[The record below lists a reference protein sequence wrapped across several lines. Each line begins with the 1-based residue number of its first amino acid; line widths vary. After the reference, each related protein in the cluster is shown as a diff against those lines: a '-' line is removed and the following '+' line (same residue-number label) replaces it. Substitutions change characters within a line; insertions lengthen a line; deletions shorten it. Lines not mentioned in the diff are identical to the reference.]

1 MSTMPLNGVTS
12 SSSTASSSSLAT
24 PSVNT
29 ADFMKLLIAQLKN
42 QDPLQPTDNT
52 QFVTQLAQ
60 FSSLQ
65 TLQQIQT
72 SLDSSMGAQL
82 LGEAMNLLGRT
93 VTAQPTGS
101 TPVTG
106 VVSGI
111 QLQGANVLLQVGS
124 QTVNLSDVQKVTTST
139 SQGG

>member
-1 MSTMPLNGVTS
+1 
-12 SSSTASSSSLAT
+12 
-24 PSVNT
+24 
-29 ADFMKLLIAQLKN
+29 MKLLIAQLKN